1 MTKKPVIISTDPGI
15 DDVVAITIAL
25 FSGEL
30 DVKLIAATWG
40 NVPLDKTLNNTLK
53 LETFLKTNVPVVSGA
68 SRPLL
73 RNLIDASDVHGK
85 SGMDGYDFPEP
96 DTSLLQSKLAAEA
109 IHEVVANSQEKVTLV
124 QIGPATDYA
133 LYFRQYPEDLSRIE
147 QLVIMGGAIGRGNW
161 GPYSEYNVAGDP
173 EAAQIVFSS
182 NVKILLAPLELGHQ
196 AFVTQTTMEKVKKL
210 GRAGDM
216 LYHLLSKLNDKT
228 ETNGR
233 EIYDALAV
241 GMLLKPQMYEFKPAY
256 VVVDTKS
263 PNAYGASVI
272 DFDKFFNKPA
282 NAQVGVQVDQ
292 VAFAEWLIDAI
303 RKVK

>member
-133 LYFRQYPEDLSRIE
+133 LYFRQYPEDLSRID

>member
-25 FSGEL
+25 FSDKL
-30 DVKLIAATWG
+30 DVKLLAATWG

-53 LETFLKTNVPVVSGA
+53 LETFLKTNVPVVAGA
-68 SRPLL
+68 TRPLL

-85 SGMDGYDFPEP
+85 SGMDGYDFPAP
-96 DTSLLQSKLAAEA
+96 DKSLLKTKLAAEA

-133 LYFRQYPEDLSRIE
+133 LYFRQYPEDLSRIDK
-147 QLVIMGGAIGRGNW
+147 LVIMGGAIGRGNW

-173 EAAQIVFSS
+173 EAAQIVFST
-182 NVKILLAPLELGHQ
+182 NVEILLAPLELGHQ
-196 AFVTQTTMEKVKKL
+196 AFVTQATMAKIGKL
-210 GRAGDM
+210 GSVGDM

-241 GMLLKPQMYEFKPAY
+241 GMLLKPQIYKFKPAY

-263 PNAYGASVI
+263 PNAYGASII
-272 DFDKFFNKPA
+272 DFDNFFNAPA
-282 NAQVGVQVDQ
+282 NVQVGVQVDQ
-292 VAFAEWLIDAI
+292 AAFTEWLIDAI
-303 RKVK
+303 RKIK